1 MSNVI
6 DQNRLRQI
14 FFIVIILLLGVL
26 LFIEMQSFIPAILGA
41 VTIYIL
47 LHKWMNYLIEKRK
60 WRKGLTSLL
69 LMLFA
74 FIVILVPVGLLINML
89 SSKVTY
95 AIQHSSE
102 LVTALKK
109 LVANI
114 EQQYNI
120 VLASESNIN
129 KLGGMISQS
138 LPKIVGATFNTLTTI
153 FFMFFILYF
162 MLVNSRKMENTIYEY
177 MPLRDENVAKLEKE
191 VHAMVMSNAIGIPLI
206 AFAQGVVGLIGYLII
221 GVDQPFFWFGVTC
234 IAGMLPVVV
243 AVYFIKKAG
252 RCASAY
258 NCIRCYY
265 WIESVWIYRFNI
277 RTVTYL
283 FIYAVIENLLHRVYY
298 KTKRY

>member
-120 VLASESNIN
+120 VLAS
-129 KLGGMISQS
+129 
-138 LPKIVGATFNTLTTI
+138 
-153 FFMFFILYF
+153 
-162 MLVNSRKMENTIYEY
+162 
-177 MPLRDENVAKLEKE
+177 
-191 VHAMVMSNAIGIPLI
+191 
-206 AFAQGVVGLIGYLII
+206 
-221 GVDQPFFWFGVTC
+221 
-234 IAGMLPVVV
+234 
-243 AVYFIKKAG
+243 
-252 RCASAY
+252 
-258 NCIRCYY
+258 
-265 WIESVWIYRFNI
+265 
-277 RTVTYL
+277 
-283 FIYAVIENLLHRVYY
+283 
-298 KTKRY
+298 